1 MKGKMED
8 NSSAAGKSAER
19 LAKAIAGSMRQEWPY
34 MNRVDREEI
43 SKKYARAFE
52 VSGLSL
58 DDAEREI
65 DESEFDE

>member
-1 MKGKMED
+1 
-8 NSSAAGKSAER
+8 
-19 LAKAIAGSMRQEWPY
+19 